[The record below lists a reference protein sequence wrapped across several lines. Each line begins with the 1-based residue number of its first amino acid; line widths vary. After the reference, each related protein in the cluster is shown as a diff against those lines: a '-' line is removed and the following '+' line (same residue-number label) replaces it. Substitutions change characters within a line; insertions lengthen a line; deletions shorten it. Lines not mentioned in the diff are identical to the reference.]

1 MERAGVGGDDQRRQ
15 PAELTELLERGLG
28 RGNCP
33 PGSGDPFGHCPFLFA
48 PPDHDDAPPQFVVQ
62 VGGDGGKAFLR
73 PELRRPSRAGV
84 EHHGWG
90 SQAERLD
97 PCLHP
102 RPRQRPTRHVEPGQP
117 GADAER
123 GKEGAIPLDDMRSRR
138 CDRVVGDHPGALA
151 RFGAGM
157 ADADRAAGEER
168 DQGALEKPLH
178 VDRDVGAEG
187 PQVAPQTEDLGRSFR
202 PAPRQAEDAV
212 DGPMPLEDIGGAPL
226 HDPADLRCRKGI
238 LDRHRHGDS
247 MEDVAD
253 GGELHQE
260 DRVRRVHDRKI
271 PEESAPDSTGI
282 RGPGQGRFPPQ
293 PRRFT
298 PAARDGPARRSWPKP
313 PGAGSSRQGTASTR
327 GCPARRDGR
336 R

>member
-28 RGNCP
+28 CGDCP
-33 PGSGDPFGHCPFLFA
+33 PGGGDPFGHRPFPLT
-48 PPDHDDAPPQFVVQ
+48 PPDHDDAPPQLVVQ
-62 VGGDGGKAFLR
+62 AGGDGGEAFFR
-73 PELRRPSRAGV
+73 PELRRPSGAGI
-84 EHHGWG
+84 ENHRRCPRPEG
-90 SQAERLD
+90 RD

-102 RPRQRPTRHVEPGQP
+102 RPRQRPARHIELGQP

-123 GKEGAIPLDDMRSRR
+123 GEEGAIPLDNMRGRR
-138 CDRVVGDHPGALA
+138 RDREVGDHPGALA
-151 RFGAGM
+151 CFGAGM
-157 ADADRAAGEER
+157 ADADRAAGEKR
-168 DQGALEKPLH
+168 DQGALQKPLQ

-187 PQVAPQTEDLGRSFR
+187 PQVAPQTEDLRRAFR

-212 DGPMPLEDIGGAPL
+212 DCPVPLEDIGGAPL
-226 HDPADLRCRKGI
+226 HGPANRRCRKGI

-253 GGELHQE
+253 GRELHQE
-260 DRVRRVHDRKI
+260 DRVRRVHNRKL
-271 PEESAPDSTGI
+271 PGNTPDSTGI
-282 RGPGQGRFPPQ
+282 RGPGQGLFPPL

-313 PGAGSSRQGTASTR
+313 PAAGSSRRGTAATR
-327 GCPARRDGR
+327 AHPAQRDGR